1 MAGVVND
8 IEALAEFRAHL
19 MRFNHDPGRELRD
32 HPGPLA

>member
-19 MRFNHDPGRELRD
+19 TSMIQGVGEV
-32 HPGPLA
+32 GC